1 MVISDFIKLIKTQ
14 DLARVFF
21 AAGRKKKKKQPK
33 NKNVK
38 EPARWRNCC
47 TIAYIGMYDGHCPRA
62 LSHYTVIILIRTA
75 FSSGS
80 MTQIG
85 INSVCNH

>member
-14 DLARVFF
+14 DLARVFL
-21 AAGRKKKKKQPK
+21 RLEEKKQQQSK

>member
-14 DLARVFF
+14 DLARVFL
-21 AAGRKKKKKQPK
+21 RLEEKKKQSK

-62 LSHYTVIILIRTA
+62 LSHYTVIIVIRTA